1 MLEEL
6 RQRLHQHPL
15 YEALQDAEGLR
26 LFMSRHVFCVWD
38 FMSLLKALQRRL
50 TCVEVPWRPP
60 VDSASARLIN
70 EIVLG
75 EESDDDGR
83 GGHASHFELYLQAM
97 QDAGADVA
105 PLQRFLS
112 ALGDRLPVD
121 RALHLAGTTPAVA
134 AFVQLSLSLTEA
146 PTHRLAAAFSLGR
159 EDLIPG
165 MFTQLVKRL
174 ADADPQRFGRFAFYL
189 ERHIQLDADEHGPA
203 ARRLVERLA
212 PGEKLFAEAEQTA
225 VACLEARLALWDE
238 ITHDLRSRNG
248 SAR

>member
-6 RQRLHQHPL
+6 RQRLHDHPL
-15 YEALQDAEGLR
+15 YEALRDAEGLR

-60 VDSASARLIN
+60 SDAAAARLIN

-75 EESDDDGR
+75 EETDEDGR
-83 GGHASHFELYLQAM
+83 GGYASHFELYLQAM
-97 QDAGADVA
+97 HDAGADA
-105 PLQRFLS
+105 TALQRFLH
-112 ALGDRLPVD
+112 ALGDRMPVAQ
-121 RALHLAGTTPAVA
+121 ALQQAGTTQAVA

-165 MFTQLVKRL
+165 MFTQLVRRL
-174 ADADPQRFGRFAFYL
+174 ADADPSRFGRFAYYL
-189 ERHIQLDADEHGPA
+189 ERHISLDGNEHGPA

-212 PGEKLFAEAEQTA
+212 ATPKLAAEAQETA
-225 VACLEARLALWDE
+225 RQCLEARLALWDE
-238 ITHDLRSRNG
+238 ITRELRGRI
-248 SAR
+248 A